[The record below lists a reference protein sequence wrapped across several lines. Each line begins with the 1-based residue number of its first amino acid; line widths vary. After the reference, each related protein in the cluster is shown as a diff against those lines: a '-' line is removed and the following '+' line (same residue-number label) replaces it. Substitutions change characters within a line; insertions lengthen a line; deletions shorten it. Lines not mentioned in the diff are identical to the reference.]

1 MMQRFLTTLP
11 DAKIVIPAIQKPY
24 FSWILFYAVISSSF
38 FNAIERLF
46 GLSRSSSN
54 CFSV

>member
-1 MMQRFLTTLP
+1 MQRFLTTLP